1 MEYSDKMVDEQLI
14 KNAVNEQ
21 LKAAGI
27 NIQNDDDARP
37 QQPIKLNIGGTE
49 YSFSSQEEMNNAIN
63 NAFSAVAQN
72 QAELLAQLEELQ
84 KYKTDKGEN
93 KQSNEP
99 QFDKEK
105 FVKLIQE
112 NPIEAFNYLDEVR
125 YGPDRVPPTVK
136 EKLNHISMLENQLT
150 AYKFLNAHPE
160 FQNTDQN
167 AQILR
172 GVASQLNI
180 PLTYEG
186 LEAAYRVALSYC
198 LIQPAQNQYAVNTTQ
213 TYGTNQG
220 PVTTP
225 PAINRTAS
233 PMLPEADIEEY
244 LNKLDNSQLEALI
257 RQ

>member
-1 MEYSDKMVDEQLI
+1 MVDEQLI

-27 NIQNDDDARP
+27 NIENDEDARP
-37 QQPIKLNIGGTE
+37 KQEIKLNIGGTD
-49 YSFSSQEEMNNAIN
+49 YVFSSVEEMNTAIN

-72 QAELLAQLEELQ
+72 QAELLSQMEEL
-84 KYKTDKGEN
+84 KRY
-93 KQSNEP
+93 QSETPASKNQNEP
-99 QFDKEK
+99 SFDREK

-125 YGPDRVPPTVK
+125 YGPERVPPAIK
-136 EKLNHISMLENQLT
+136 EKLNNVAALEHQLT

-172 GVASQLNI
+172 GVANQLNI
-180 PLTYEG
+180 PLTFEG
-186 LEAAYRVALSYC
+186 LEAAYRVATSYG
-198 LIQPAQNQYAVNTTQ
+198 LIQTPQQQNLSQNYGPPQ
-213 TYGTNQG
+213 TYGYNQNQFA
-220 PVTTP
+220 P
-225 PAINRTAS
+225 PPTVNRTAT
-233 PMLPEADIEEY
+233 PMLPEGDIEEY
-244 LNKLDNSQLEALI
+244 LNRLDNSQLEALI